1 MKITKAELR
10 ELIKEVLDTT
20 MEEAMDSAPENPER
34 AAMAL
39 GGILIGYL
47 IAKSPNDIT
56 IEKAQNLAVAERL
69 VQALSANKAEFL
81 KDWKSPGLIRMKYL
95 SDLMGLG
102 IADRE

>member
-1 MKITKAELR
+1 MKITKAQLID
-10 ELIKEVLDTT
+10 LIKEELDTT

-39 GGILIGYL
+39 GGIMIGYL

-56 IEKAQNLAVAERL
+56 IQKAQNLAVAERL
-69 VQALSANKAEFL
+69 VQALSAHKAEFL

-95 SDLMGLG
+95 SDLM
-102 IADRE
+102 RPE